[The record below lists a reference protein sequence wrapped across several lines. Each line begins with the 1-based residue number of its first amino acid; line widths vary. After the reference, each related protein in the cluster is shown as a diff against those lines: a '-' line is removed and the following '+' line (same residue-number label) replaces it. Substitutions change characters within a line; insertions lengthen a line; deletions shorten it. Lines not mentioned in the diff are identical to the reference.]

1 MSLNIKTADSGSIT
15 GEKCLTLDQAL
26 TSERPAVKGKFIFI
40 GDKKFYIHGVT
51 YGTFRPDE
59 EGNEYQPEKVEQ
71 DFQQIAANGFNSVRT
86 YTVPP
91 RWLLDKARQYGLYV
105 MIGLPWEQHITF
117 LDEKDR
123 IDSIKERV
131 REKVKSCAG
140 HPAVLC
146 YTIGNEIPS
155 PIVRWHGARKIENF
169 LKELYRIA
177 KEEDPEGLVTY
188 VNYPSTEYLQL
199 PFVDFLSFNVYLET
213 EEKLSSYLARLQ
225 NIAGDLPLV
234 LAEIGLD
241 SQRNGEEKQAS
252 TLDWQVRTIFRVG
265 SAGALIFS
273 WTDEWFRGGHDI
285 EDWDF
290 GLTTRERKPKAALAA
305 VAKAFA
311 ESPFPKDVSYPRIS
325 VVVCSYNG
333 GRVIRDCMEGLLKL
347 EYPNF
352 EVIVVDDGSK
362 DNTAEIVSEYPFR
375 LIRTQNH
382 GLSNAR
388 NTGLKAAT
396 GEIVAY
402 TDDDARPDPHWLHY
416 LALTYM
422 NTNHVGV
429 GGPNIAPPGDGWIAE
444 CVANAPG
451 GPVHVLLDDETAEHI
466 PGCNCSFRVDA
477 LRAIGGWDPRFR
489 TAGDDVDV
497 CWRLLDRGWTIGF
510 NPAAMVWHH
519 RRNSIT
525 DYWKQQIGYGRA
537 ESLLEDKYP
546 EKYNAAGHLAWTGRL
561 YGKGLTQAI
570 VAFRERIYHGTW
582 GMAPFQ
588 SVYQKAPDTLWSLP
602 LMPEWYLI
610 ILLFLMLSGFGIFWE
625 PLFLVSLS
633 LLTVSVCAVIA
644 QAIMS
649 AAKASFTD
657 LPKTESELL
666 RSYAVTAFLHIL
678 QPLAR
683 LKGRLEHG
691 LTPWRRRGTPETAF
705 PIPQTKSLWSE
716 KWQPIEGILE
726 NARKLLVEDGAIV
739 QCGGEFDRWD
749 LEVRG
754 GIMGSARILATVEEH
769 GAGKQLFRFRI
780 TPKVSFRWSL
790 VLLLLIGITIQTGLD
805 VFFSGGL
812 VIITFSCLMTTV
824 LLLLILMYRE
834 CAAPVASLL
843 GAIGGLQQR
852 IEEQEIQLQ
861 ETTTAINEHSSNNA
875 SDISPIMTENGE
887 NIRVVRYKNEDSLKG
902 LNLNSNSFKAKGY
915 SNKGK

>member
-1 MSLNIKTADSGSIT
+1 MSKNIASLPKTSSIN
-15 GEKCLTLDQAL
+15 ENPQTLFAKAIN
-26 TSERPAVKGKFIFI
+26 ERPRVRGKFIFI
-40 GDKKFYIHGVT
+40 GDEKFYVRGVT

-59 EGNEYQPEKVEQ
+59 QGYEYSLQKVEQ
-71 DFQQIAANGFNSVRT
+71 DFREIAANGFNSVRT

-91 RWLLDKARQYGLYV
+91 RWLLDTAQKYGLYV
-105 MIGLPWEQHITF
+105 MVGLPWEQHITF
-117 LDEKDR
+117 LD
-123 IDSIKERV
+123 DSNRVDLIKERL
-131 REKVKSCAG
+131 REVVMSCAE

-146 YTIGNEIPS
+146 YAIGNEIPA

-169 LKELYRIA
+169 LRELYNIT
-177 KEEDPEGLVTY
+177 KKEDPGGLVTY

-199 PFVDFLSFNVYLET
+199 PFVDFLSFNVYLED
-213 EEKLSSYLARLQ
+213 EERLSKYLARLQ
-225 NIAGDLPLV
+225 NIAGDIPLV
-234 LAEIGLD
+234 LAEVGLD
-241 SQRNGEEKQAS
+241 SRRNSEEKQAA
-252 TLDWQVRTIFRVG
+252 TLDWQVRTIFRSG
-265 SAGALIFS
+265 SAGAFIFS

-290 GLTTRERKPKAALAA
+290 GLTTRDRQPKQALAT

-333 GRVIRDCMEGLLKL
+333 GRIIRDCMEGLLKL

-375 LIRTQNH
+375 LIRTENR
-382 GLSNAR
+382 GLSSAR
-388 NTGLKAAT
+388 NTGLEAAT

-416 LALTYM
+416 LAQTYM

-444 CVANAPG
+444 CVAHAPG
-451 GPVHVLLDDETAEHI
+451 GPVHVLLDDENAEHI

-477 LRAIGGWDPRFR
+477 LRAIGGWDSRFR

-497 CWRLLDRGWTIGF
+497 CWRLLDNGWTIGF

-519 RRNSIT
+519 RRNSIK

-561 YGKGLTQAI
+561 YGKGLTQAL
-570 VAFRERIYHGTW
+570 VAFQERIYHGTW

-588 SVYQKAPDTLWSLP
+588 SVYQKEPNTLWYLP

-610 ILLFLMLSGFGIFWE
+610 ILLFLTLSGFGIFWK

-633 LLTVSVCAVIA
+633 LLTISVCAVIA
-644 QAIMS
+644 QAVMS

-657 LPKTESELL
+657 SSKTESELF
-666 RSYAVTAFLHIL
+666 RSYAVTAFLHVL

-683 LKGRLEHG
+683 LKGRLKHG
-691 LTPWRRRGTPETAF
+691 LTPWRRRGAPETVF
-705 PIPQTKSLWSE
+705 PLPQTKSVWTE
-716 KWQPIEGILE
+716 QWQPIEGILDSI
-726 NARKLLVEDGAIV
+726 RRLLEDDGAIV
-739 QCGGEFDRWD
+739 QCGGEFDAWD

-754 GIMGSARILATVEEH
+754 GILGSARILTTVEEH
-769 GAGKQLFRFRI
+769 GGGRQLFRFRV
-780 TPKVSFRWSL
+780 TPKISFRWSL
-790 VLLLLIGITIQTGLD
+790 VLLLLTSITIQTGIEVLIN
-805 VFFSGGL
+805 GGL
-812 VIITFSCLMTTV
+812 VIITFACLTIIT
-824 LLLLILMYRE
+824 LLIFFLMYSE
-834 CAAPVASLL
+834 CATPFASILASLESL
-843 GAIGGLQQR
+843 
-852 IEEQEIQLQ
+852 EQKLKNLSYQTSEADNSVVEV
-861 ETTTAINEHSSNNA
+861 ETEVGSKDSKVEPTRENSSKKIATTNVSETKIAA
-875 SDISPIMTENGE
+875 
-887 NIRVVRYKNEDSLKG
+887 LKR
-902 LNLNSNSFKAKGY
+902 KEQHT
-915 SNKGK
+915 